1 MKSRIR
7 HIAIIVPDAEEAA
20 QFYEKAFGF
29 TRAGRARRGIYMT
42 DGVVNVALLTKEH
55 ENEKLVTGVRGCAP
69 TSQHLAK
76 SMIHQWFECVLVH
89 KRPPATD
96 PICVPGASPIAWGH
110 LCASSSQTLSAAPC
124 RCLPPAGSTSPT
136 FGAPGSRSASPLQ
149 VPSRGTSGSVT
160 LVRPKTTRAT
170 IGTYP
175 DLSLAAA
182 RQRAEEMRRTVAAGT
197 NPIEAKRR
205 ERQQADTKTF
215 GALAER
221 YLNEHARRHKRSV
234 GNDERNLRLHVLPRW
249 RDRRY
254 DEIRRADV
262 IELVEAMVTDGKPTA
277 ANRVQALV
285 SVVFSFAMDA
295 DLVQGNPCA
304 RLRRRGKENVGRRVL
319 TDEEIRLFWHTVVNK
334 PVSKAVGLA
343 MASTPRPTGCGST
356 PRRGPLSEYEPRRDR
371 AA

>member
-1 MKSRIR
+1 MRKLLTDTICRSMP
-7 HIAIIVPDAEEAA
+7 APS
-20 QFYEKAFGF
+20 
-29 TRAGRARRGIYMT
+29 AGRL
-42 DGVVNVALLTKEH
+42 DVADLRCSGLSFR
-55 ENEKLVTGVRGCAP
+55 VTAAG
-69 TSQHLAK
+69 AK
-76 SMIHQWFECVLVH
+76 SWNF
-89 KRPPATD
+89 RFRD
-96 PICVPGASPIAWGH
+96 P
-110 LCASSSQTLSAAPC
+110 
-124 RCLPPAGSTSPT
+124 
-136 FGAPGSRSASPLQ
+136 RSA
-149 VPSRGTSGSVT
+149 
-160 LVRPKTTRAT
+160 KTTRAT